1 MKTKTITVLKVE
13 PMKAP
18 SVVTLKNDLDSLQKA
33 VSEGCAHRGL
43 IEIITIG
50 NGVVILCNEE
60 GKLLGLP
67 GNRRFGDDIL
77 VGTFYVVGD
86 NKRGNLCSLTEKQ
99 ITLWNEVFAKPEV
112 FDEDEIK
119 ASVFFKVTDEWEV

>member
-13 PMKAP
+13 PMQAP
-18 SVVTLKNDLDSLQKA
+18 SVVQIHTDLDSLQKA
-33 VSEGCAHRGL
+33 VSEGCDHQGL

-50 NGVVILCNEE
+50 NGMVILYNEE

-86 NKRGNLCSLTEKQ
+86 NKRGNLCLLTEKQ
-99 ITLWNEVFAKPEV
+99 IAFWNEVFAKPEV
-112 FDEDEIK
+112 FDEAEIE
-119 ASVFFKVTDEWEV
+119 ASLFFEVTDEWEG